1 MPTPRRPFSFL
12 LLLLRTSL
20 VALSLLLFLLA
31 CNGLG
36 LGLLCLS
43 NDPPFTPLRDPI
55 PKTSS
60 LLVLS
65 EETPIPTPGC
75 LHSSHLLRDDGP
87 PSTPALDPNPK
98 TASLDVLNEEIPI
111 PKPETDPSSH
121 LFPDNGPPLTPPRD
135 TIPKFSSLPTPR
147 EETGLPKPKS
157 LQSSLLLPDSNGGHH
172 PTIIQSNFS
181 LPSRKPKWS
190 KRSKLF
196 LRFLRPSAR
205 SSLFAARVAEFF
217 HGYRSNSPN
226 SPCKHRFFMTWIS
239 SVAFGPRELFAVE
252 SLFKSHQNACLL
264 IVSNT
269 MDSGRGEKLLRP
281 FTERAFQVVAVSP
294 DLGYLFKNTPAERWF
309 NRLLR
314 GEIDPGEVS
323 LGQNLSNLLRLA
335 ILYKYGGVYIDTDVI
350 VVRSFDG
357 LRNAIGAQTA
367 DAETGNWSRLNN
379 AVMVFDEKHPLVY
392 EFIEE
397 FARTFDGSKWG
408 HNGPYLVS
416 RVVARV
422 AGRPGFEFR
431 ILPPAAF
438 YPVDWSRIRGL
449 FRGPRDGSHFKWV
462 VAKHKWIHGESFALH
477 LWNRQSKRMKVEEG
491 SVIGRIMSDCCL
503 FCNSSRNAI
512 PVVTKGRLE
521 DEVMII

>member
-43 NDPPFTPLRDPI
+43 NDPPFTPLGDPI
-55 PKTSS
+55 PMTSS

-65 EETPIPTPGC
+65 EETPILTPRS
-75 LHSSHLLRDDGP
+75 LHSAHLLHEGGP
-87 PSTPALDPNPK
+87 PSTPPLDPTPK
-98 TASLDVLNEEIPI
+98 IASLHALSEEISI
-111 PKPETDPSSH
+111 PKPETDQRSH
-121 LFPDNGPPLTPPRD
+121 LLPEKSPPSTPSRNL
-135 TIPKFSSLPTPR
+135 IPKIFSLPTPR
-147 EETGLPKPKS
+147 EETGLPKSKS
-157 LQSSLLLPDSNGGHH
+157 LQGSHFLPDSSDGHH
-172 PTIIQSNFS
+172 PPPQSNFS

-196 LRFLRPSAR
+196 LRLLRPSAR
-205 SSLFAARVAEFF
+205 SSLFSARVAEFF
-217 HGYRSNSPN
+217 RGYRSNSPN

-239 SVAFGPRELFAVE
+239 SSVAFGPRELFAVE
-252 SLFKSHQNACLL
+252 SLFKSHQDACLL

-269 MDSGRGEKLLRP
+269 MDSARGEKLLRR
-281 FTERAFQVVAVSP
+281 FSERAFRVVAVSP
-294 DLGYLFKNTPAERWF
+294 DFGYLFRNTPAEPWF

-350 VVRSFDG
+350 VVRSFGG
-357 LRNAIGAQTA
+357 LRNAIGAQSA
-367 DAETGNWSRLNN
+367 DADTGNWSRLNN

-397 FARTFDGSKWG
+397 FTRTFDGSKWG

-431 ILPPAAF
+431 VLPPAAF

-449 FRGPRDGSHFKWV
+449 FRGPRDGSHLKWV
-462 VAKHKWIHGESFALH
+462 GAKHKSIHRESFALH
-477 LWNRQSKRMKVEEG
+477 LWNRQSRRFTVEEG

-503 FCNSSRNAI
+503 FCNSSMNAI
-512 PVVTKGRLE
+512 
-521 DEVMII
+521 